1 MSSSSLDDDVLIER
15 FVDPIAKVFPT
26 FRREHIE
33 EAWVSRDPVAQP
45 VIEAGYQRRKPP
57 YASPIPGFYICNTA
71 QIYPRTGG
79 RTTTCGLRRSAR
91 RSWKPTSRDWSR
103 GGATTPRHRARPGC
117 GRGRRLRGLLATCR
131 PGRSRSRR
139 PRGRRA

>member
-1 MSSSSLDDDVLIER
+1 MKFFQLEDDVLIER
-15 FVDPIAKVFPT
+15 FVEPIAKVFPT

-71 QIYPRTGG
+71 QIYPEDRGTNYNVRIAKECAGQLEADAP
-79 RTTTCGLRRSAR
+79 GLVAR
-91 RSWKPTSRDWSR
+91 RSDDT
-103 GGATTPRHRARPGC
+103 
-117 GRGRRLRGLLATCR
+117 
-131 PGRSRSRR
+131 
-139 PRGRRA
+139 